1 VAVPRN
7 EDQWWWKIVL
17 LRGAE
22 PDQILILQEDFA
34 HAFLLSGVIMLNNC
48 PYIAVYAQYIGKV
61 A

>member
-22 PDQILILQEDFA
+22 PDQILILTGRFCTCFSTIRSH
-34 HAFLLSGVIMLNNC
+34 HA
-48 PYIAVYAQYIGKV
+48 K
-61 A
+61 